1 MAKKITSKQKKE
13 QLNNLFAQYNKRLGR
28 LYSDYVKKLASL
40 GYGED
45 VLEGD
50 ALFNFGNFPEYKKR
64 LDDIFADYFQNSLL
78 CYKNGMTDGV
88 TLAFAQDT
96 NTLGEFSVLTDKTIK
111 TVRDNA
117 AAAFISSRL
126 KTNAGLNL
134 SQRIW
139 NYCQQTKSEF
149 EMAMSNVIADG
160 IKGGTS
166 AEEIGRRIRQYLEDP
181 DRMYRRYHTVMV
193 LKNGQKKD
201 VVTWRRKRFIDGK
214 VRFIEEPLEKVGTG
228 IYRSSRMNALR
239 VARTEIN
246 AAYLRGHNERWR
258 NEPFVIGQYIHVSPQ
273 HVIDDICNDLEGR
286 YPKDFIFCSW
296 HPSCLCTSDPIM
308 IEGEE
313 RKEFYKRLMAG
324 EDMTSYISP
333 LAVADTPPAYE
344 QYIKD
349 NEDAIMRAFRGDKL
363 AWHLVDNKKYWQRF
377 MSPENQREMGYSTKS
392 TKELILEAAKKRHA
406 QRTQEQIDRIQSHWD
421 KHRRDYYNGLVDK
434 LLGGKPVDT
443 INSKSLYERYY
454 KIREAIKEH
463 KNAEDITGLFN
474 RFKLGYE
481 TKLAWTDRK
490 VAMNVLKTAQ
500 KYGETDV
507 SNIQT
512 LLRAAD
518 YAKARE
524 AAKTL
529 AKQVKSIQLDEA
541 SLSKL
546 IPDVNKWHKQFTSQE
561 LHVVYDAVENKLAQW
576 QGLSLEKQASKLKF
590 EAEDFLGGNMNNVQ
604 SKYKTWQVSQA
615 AYKQKYKQIL
625 NAIDWQKIND
635 ALKEAKAFKTK
646 STSYID
652 LVSQLET
659 AITAQDKANAQNI
672 VVNIRA
678 RRATIQK
685 VADVRAAKRH
695 GKSVEG
701 LYADGNPFSVGEL
714 KKAKDYETKII
725 NDIMSGAGANDDLI
739 KKYHDY
745 ILKISEKYYDK
756 QVSQFTNKER
766 EIMRKSMEKYLSRH
780 SKNPKYI
787 WGADLGGVYI
797 GKYEKIARYLPK
809 LNGITKEELSI
820 VQRFTNGST
829 FSNCYNLRKDST
841 FWRNT
846 FKKKLK
852 HLPYNEIRNQ
862 YETIEEWSQG
872 ANYTLDRMVR
882 YNGVTFR
889 GLDSGGG
896 PELREK
902 LASAFKSGKPWV
914 NNASCSTSMKHS
926 VAKKFDGDTIL
937 IIHNKTGAY
946 IHAISD
952 YSSEY
957 EIMTL
962 RGTKYKVLVPP
973 TRIGSRYYVELE
985 EIV

>member
-111 TVRDNA
+111 TVRDNT

-126 KTNAGLNL
+126 KTSAGLNL

-201 VVTWRRKRFIDGK
+201 VVTWRRKRIIDGK
-214 VRFIEEPLEKVGTG
+214 VRFIEEPLEKVGAG

-239 VARTEIN
+239 IARTEIN

-313 RKEFYKRLMAG
+313 KKEFYKRLMAG

-377 MSPENQREMGYSTKS
+377 MSPENQREMGITKNIAREEMIKRAADTRHAKRDAEKIQRYWDLRRSANYLERMNGAIAGLTYSNRNNLIGDALTARYNAVLSTIGNPSMRSVANVERLYKRFADGVAIRERWDKLVWDGFSKEQIANCREIEKILGIKKGRPMSYERADNGRENPLYFKEKQYRVNCQTCTVTHELRRRGFNITAKGKYEGFDTIDEKLMKWTHRFLAEDGSKEVMNYSYTWKYVHHYSKMTLARKEEFILENLTKDGRYEIYCAWKDKGAHVFCAEVKNGNILWFDPQSGRAGQYVKDYIKDMNGSYISVKRIDNKLINPEMCKALNAKGENAASRNVNITKGNNAPGNFFKDVHSAKSAKQKAELMQAYIDDTSNHFAKIERYSTKEGS
-392 TKELILEAAKKRHA
+392 IYSSYADQYDKVFTKGEMPKNLDMARKLTKKGFDVYMMPNPND
-406 QRTQEQIDRIQSHWD
+406 TSSFDFIVKKKD
-421 KHRRDYYNGLVDK
+421 KLYSIEGKAFNGKNALDNSLDKGARQANRVLVDVMGNTNTNYISGNIK
-434 LLGGKPVDT
+434 RAFEQNSLLSE
-443 INSKSLYERYY
+443 IWL
-454 KIREAIKEH
+454 
-463 KNAEDITGLFN
+463 
-474 RFKLGYE
+474 
-481 TKLAWTDRK
+481 
-490 VAMNVLKTAQ
+490 LK
-500 KYGETDV
+500 G
-507 SNIQT
+507 S
-512 LLRAAD
+512 R
-518 YAKARE
+518 
-524 AAKTL
+524 
-529 AKQVKSIQLDEA
+529 
-541 SLSKL
+541 
-546 IPDVNKWHKQFTSQE
+546 
-561 LHVVYDAVENKLAQW
+561 
-576 QGLSLEKQASKLKF
+576 
-590 EAEDFLGGNMNNVQ
+590 
-604 SKYKTWQVSQA
+604 
-615 AYKQKYKQIL
+615 
-625 NAIDWQKIND
+625 
-635 ALKEAKAFKTK
+635 
-646 STSYID
+646 
-652 LVSQLET
+652 
-659 AITAQDKANAQNI
+659 
-672 VVNIRA
+672 
-678 RRATIQK
+678 
-685 VADVRAAKRH
+685 
-695 GKSVEG
+695 
-701 LYADGNPFSVGEL
+701 
-714 KKAKDYETKII
+714 
-725 NDIMSGAGANDDLI
+725 LI
-739 KKYHDY
+739 KVSRSDY
-745 ILKISEKYYDK
+745 L
-756 QVSQFTNKER
+756 Q
-766 EIMRKSMEKYLSRH
+766 
-780 SKNPKYI
+780 
-787 WGADLGGVYI
+787 
-797 GKYEKIARYLPK
+797 
-809 LNGITKEELSI
+809 
-820 VQRFTNGST
+820 
-829 FSNCYNLRKDST
+829 
-841 FWRNT
+841 
-846 FKKKLK
+846 
-852 HLPYNEIRNQ
+852 NEFI
-862 YETIEEWSQG
+862 
-872 ANYTLDRMVR
+872 
-882 YNGVTFR
+882 
-889 GLDSGGG
+889 
-896 PELREK
+896 
-902 LASAFKSGKPWV
+902 
-914 NNASCSTSMKHS
+914 
-926 VAKKFDGDTIL
+926 KKF
-937 IIHNKTGAY
+937 
-946 IHAISD
+946 
-952 YSSEY
+952 
-957 EIMTL
+957 
-962 RGTKYKVLVPP
+962 R
-973 TRIGSRYYVELE
+973 RIWEK
-985 EIV
+985 